1 MPQQQMENHHFK
13 AKILKALADPLRL
26 EILAFIGNDEK
37 CVCEIVEKIDVVQPL
52 ISRHLKILK
61 DNGILHFRKEMN
73 KRFYSVI
80 DKRIF
85 DILDKLSPELCDEIS
100 KVIIQQIRM

>member
-1 MPQQQMENHHFK
+1 MTEQQNENHNFK
-13 AKILKALADPLRL
+13 AKIFKALADPLRL
-26 EILAFIGNDEK
+26 EMLNFIGKEEK

-61 DNGILHFRKEMN
+61 DNGILNFRKEMN
-73 KRFYSVI
+73 KRFYSVT

-85 DILDKLSPELCDEIS
+85 DILDELSPELCDEIS
-100 KVIIQQIRM
+100 NAIIQQIRA